1 MPILRFSTVFFAPAR
16 DVWEAAAHLKGF
28 TSLDPDRAVRVSDG
42 ALRSGSRLHW
52 FLHQGFPT
60 IDCET
65 DVRTVT
71 PGRGFLAVRQGGSFG
86 AWTHLRVLE
95 THSRGSLLQDRIAYT
110 APGGALSSW
119 VDRRYVRESLL
130 ELLRQAHRA
139 TRSLAACPADKP
151 EGEWE
156 ADAASAD
163 IAARWLAELRGPCAA
178 TGSVGTR
185 PAQRPAH

>member
-1 MPILRFSTVFFAPAR
+1 
-16 DVWEAAAHLKGF
+16 
-28 TSLDPDRAVRVSDG
+28 
-42 ALRSGSRLHW
+42 
-52 FLHQGFPT
+52 
-60 IDCET
+60 
-65 DVRTVT
+65 
-71 PGRGFLAVRQGGSFG
+71 
-86 AWTHLRVLE
+86 VLE

-139 TRSLAACPADKP
+139 ARSLAACPADKP

-163 IAARWLAELRGPCAA
+163 ITTRWLSELKGPIAA
-178 TGSVGTR
+178 TPSIGTR
-185 PAQRPAH
+185 PTPRPSH